1 MKYAFLV
8 PMGQQMVPSLLFQ
21 QWLPFQK
28 WLATNE
34 DYAEICSVIGP
45 SQVHTR
51 DQLLKSIDAEW
62 YIWVDADI
70 KFSLPQIRQL
80 MFTDELFVAGWYA
93 RSSDKG
99 EIHSSVAIKNPT
111 PPGYIQLH
119 PSEVYHKKETFECDW
134 TALGFAKIHQRVIDQ
149 LPQPYFTH
157 KIIHGD
163 LCAVDLSFC
172 LAVYQHT
179 KIKPKI
185 IPSLN
190 VGHIKWTVL

>member
-1 MKYAFLV
+1 MKYAFLI

-28 WLATNE
+28 WLVKNE

-51 DQLLKSIDAEW
+51 NELLKSIEAEW

-70 KFSLPQIRQL
+70 KFSIQQMRQL
-80 MFTDELFVAGWYA
+80 MDTNELFVAGWYA
-93 RSSDKG
+93 RSSSEGDV
-99 EIHSSVAIKNPT
+99 HSSVGIKNT
-111 PPGYIQLH
+111 EGPGYTQLH
-119 PSEVYHKKETFECDW
+119 PMEVYNKTDTFECDW
-134 TALGFAKIHQRVIDQ
+134 TALGFAKIHQTVIDH
-149 LPQPYFTH
+149 LPEPYFTH
-157 KIIHGD
+157 KIINED
-163 LCAVDLSFC
+163 LCAEDLSFC
-172 LAVYQHT
+172 MDVYQHT

-190 VGHIKWTVL
+190 VGHIKWTIL